1 MSAVSRLGVTAL
13 LVALLVMASSAQ
25 GPTTLRFVDVAAEAG
40 LDLIN
45 VSGGP
50 AKDFIVDANG
60 NGAAFLDYD
69 NDRDLDVLIVNGST
83 REQIATG
90 GDAMVALY
98 RNDGGRRSDG
108 WGRFTNVTV
117 SSGFT
122 RRGWGS
128 GVCVG
133 DYDNDGAPDV
143 HITAFGPDV
152 LWHNTGSGSFT
163 DVTRS
168 AGIADTRWGTSCAFA
183 DYDRDGDLDLYVA
196 NYVKFDDASI
206 PARGTTANCRFMA
219 TDVFCGPKRLT
230 GEADILYR
238 NNGDGT
244 FTDVTTAAGIV
255 DPGYYGFGV
264 VFTDLNDDGWP
275 DVYVANDSVPNLLF
289 RNKRDGTFVEEGLIS
304 GAALSGDGRPQ
315 AGMGVDAGDYNG
327 DGLPDL
333 IVTNFSHDYNTLYEN
348 GPAGI
353 FTDRSYATG
362 IAATAGPYL
371 GWGVKLADFDHDGR
385 LDVFI
390 ANGHVYPEVD
400 KHGLGTRYQQPKQL
414 FLNEGKRFRH
424 VTKDVGGGL
433 VTEHSSRGAAFGDY
447 DNDGDID
454 ALVVNMNERPTLL
467 RNDTPRGRHW
477 ITLRLVGTKSNRDAI
492 GAKVMVEAG
501 GRRQTT
507 IVRGDGSYLS
517 HSDVRAHFG
526 LGEVTKVTRVEIRW
540 PSGLVQNVGMLAVD
554 QFYVVKEGAEAVV
567 DR

>member
-1 MSAVSRLGVTAL
+1 MSRASRLPVAVILSAL
-13 LVALLVMASSAQ
+13 WGIASSAQ
-25 GPTTLRFVDVAAEAG
+25 STLVRFVDVAAEAG
-40 LDLIN
+40 LNLVN

-50 AKDFIVDANG
+50 SKDFIVDANG
-60 NGAAFLDYD
+60 NGAAFFDYD
-69 NDRDLDVLIVNGST
+69 NDGDVDALIVNGST
-83 REQIATG
+83 REHIATG
-90 GDAMVALY
+90 GDPMVALY
-98 RNDGGRRSDG
+98 RQDQG
-108 WGRFTNVTV
+108 GRFTDVTA

-143 HITAFGPDV
+143 YITAFGPDV
-152 LWHNTGSGSFT
+152 LWHNGGNGTFT
-163 DVTRS
+163 DVTRR
-168 AGIADTRWGTSCAFA
+168 AGIDDTRWGTSCAFA

-196 NYVKFDDASI
+196 NYVKFDESI

-230 GEADILYR
+230 GDPDILYR

-244 FTDVTTAAGIV
+244 FTDVTTSAGIT

-275 DVYVANDSVPNLLF
+275 DIYVANDSMPNLLF
-289 RNKRDGTFVEEGLIS
+289 RNKKDGTFVEEGLIS

-315 AGMGVDAGDYNG
+315 AGMGVDAADYNG

-348 GPAGI
+348 GPAGV

-362 IAATAGPYL
+362 IAVTAGPYL
-371 GWGVKLADFDHDGR
+371 GWGVKLADFDNDGR
-385 LDVFI
+385 LDIFI
-390 ANGHVYPEVD
+390 VNGHVYPEVD
-400 KHGLGTRYQQPKQL
+400 KHGLGTRYQQQKQL

-424 VTKDVGGGL
+424 ATKEVGGGL
-433 VTEHSSRGAAFGDY
+433 VIEKSSRGAAFGDY

-454 ALVVNMNERPTLL
+454 ALVVNMNDTPTLL
-467 RNDTPRGRHW
+467 RNDTLRTRHW
-477 ITLRLVGTKSNRDAI
+477 LTLRLIGTKSNRDSI
-492 GAKVMVEAG
+492 GAKVIVEAG
-501 GRRQTT
+501 GRRQTA
-507 IVRGDGSYLS
+507 IVRGDGSYMS

-526 LGEVTKVTRVEIRW
+526 LGEVTKVSRVEIRW
-540 PSGLVQNVGMLAVD
+540 PSGLVQNVEALAVD
-554 QFYVVKEGAEAVV
+554 QFYVVKEGAAA
-567 DR
+567 RAGH